1 MEADVRLD
9 RPVASRRGWR
19 AAMLAL
25 ARNPVGSIYG
35 TILADSV
42 LAVEARYQLLLRD
55 LIYAE
60 LVTVVVYWL
69 AHVYAEFLGAP
80 PTVNRRA
87 GLRRLADTMAH
98 EWSLVTASFVPLLA
112 VLLAAAAGASVHT
125 AALAGMWTG
134 VAALVLW
141 GEIAGRHSGRGAW
154 TSLAYGLVSGM
165 FGIALVLLRA
175 LLH

>member
-1 MEADVRLD
+1 MHERLD
-9 RPVASRRGWR
+9 RQAAARRGLR
-19 AAMLAL
+19 AVVLAL
-25 ARNPVGSIYG
+25 ARNPAGSIYG

-42 LAVEARYQLLLRD
+42 LAVESERQTGLSD

-60 LVTVVVYWL
+60 LVSVIVYWL
-69 AHVYAEFLGAP
+69 AHVYAEFLGSP
-80 PTVNRRA
+80 PDVSRRA
-87 GLRRLADTMAH
+87 GLHRLAETMAH

-112 VLLAAAAGASVHT
+112 VLLAAAAGAPVQT

-141 GEIAGRHSGRGAW
+141 GEIAGSRSGRGTW
-154 TSLAYGLVSGM
+154 TSLAYGLVSGA
-165 FGIALVLLRA
+165 FGVTLILLRI